1 MMHGMTKSA
10 GFRVAV
16 STLLIALAAPVSAAR
31 GDEVKQDAGSIPEA
45 IRGGTP
51 VLNLRYRF
59 ENVLDDVPAV
69 ALKDAFASTIR
80 TAVGFRTL
88 GYRGV
93 RGYVELENITAV
105 GADLYN
111 NLGAGSLSNGVTDR
125 PVVADPR
132 LSAAS
137 QAYVTVTAIPK
148 TTLLAGRSE
157 LALHDQRFVGP
168 VAWRQHHQSFDAATI
183 AFSPAP
189 DVTLGYAF
197 VWQVNRIFG
206 DSKPMKTHLLHAT
219 HRPGT
224 TGVTVFYYLLDYD
237 RAADASSSTR
247 TIGMR
252 VDGAPKLDDWTVL
265 YDLAY
270 AKEQDAGDNPAELD
284 VDYYRVELGAAHAK
298 GPSVFGGIEVLG
310 ADSDGDGRFQ
320 TPLATLHKFN
330 GFADRFLSTPTGGL
344 RDVYV
349 TVGEKEG
356 AFNASAS
363 FHWFSADEGD
373 AEYGTEVDGLLTW
386 RAAWGQVFGFKGAY
400 YRADDFSADVSKV
413 ALWTEF
419 AVK

>member
-1 MMHGMTKSA
+1 MMHGNIRAA
-10 GFRVAV
+10 GIRAA
-16 STLLIALAAPVSAAR
+16 ALMIVLMLAGPALQAR
-31 GDEVKQDAGSIPEA
+31 ADADGEAGSIPEA
-45 IRGGTP
+45 IRGGTA
-51 VLNLRYRF
+51 VVNLRYRF
-59 ENVLDDVPAV
+59 ESVLDDVPAV

-80 TAVGFRTL
+80 TALGFRTL

-93 RGYVELENITAV
+93 RGYVELENVTAV

-132 LSAAS
+132 ISAAN
-137 QAYVTVTAIPK
+137 QAYVTVDAIPR
-148 TTLLAGRSE
+148 TSMLAGRSE
-157 LALHDQRFVGP
+157 MALHDQRFVGP
-168 VAWRQHHQSFDAATI
+168 VAWRQHHQSFDAASITHT
-183 AFSPAP
+183 PVN

-206 DSKPMKTHLLHAT
+206 DSKRMKSHLVHAT
-219 HRPGT
+219 HRPGA
-224 TGVTVFYYLLDYD
+224 TGITAFYYLLDYD
-237 RAADASSSTR
+237 HLVDASSSTGTFGAR
-247 TIGMR
+247 IE
-252 VDGAPKLDDWTVL
+252 GAPKLDDWTVL

-270 AKEQDAGDNPAELD
+270 AKQQDAGDNPADLEA
-284 VDYYRVELGAAHAK
+284 DYYRVELGAAHVK
-298 GPSVFGGIEVLG
+298 GPSVRGGIEVLG

-330 GFADRFLSTPTGGL
+330 GFADRFLSTPTAGL
-344 RDVYV
+344 RDIYV

-373 AEYGTEVDGLLTW
+373 AEYGTEIDGLLTW